1 MGRMHTRKKGK
12 SGSKKPSSHKAP
24 RWLSVKESEVENLIA
39 ELAKKGEP
47 PSKIGMILRDNHGIP
62 DVKIITKKTMVQI
75 LKKHSLSPHIP
86 EDLKALL
93 TKALATRRHLEENK
107 KDDVA
112 KRNIVRIESKI
123 RRLSNYYLS
132 KQKLPDNWS
141 YNRKQIEMLIK

>member
-1 MGRMHTRKKGK
+1 MARMHTRKKGI

-24 RWLSVKESEVENLIA
+24 RWLSAKEAEIENLIV
-39 ELAKKGEP
+39 ELAKKGES

-62 DVKIITKKTMVQI
+62 DVKIATKKTIVQH
-75 LKKHSLSPHIP
+75 LQKNKLAPHIP

-93 TKALATRRHLEENK
+93 TTALATRRHLEENK

-112 KRNIVRIESKI
+112 ERNIVRTESKI

-132 KQKLPDNWS
+132 KQKLPDNWT
-141 YNRKQIEMLIK
+141 YRRKQIEMLIK